1 MIRPLKAIG
10 LAGCVLCSFFLIV
23 SCSALKT
30 EKKLKSEREISK
42 NSVIS
47 PSFDCAKA
55 TTEVEKLICSD
66 AELAELDREMAD
78 KYNAMYQQMRKENPI
93 DSDQYNQRYPELLA
107 RRQKEWIK
115 RRNKL
120 KDIDSLKKAYKEQ
133 IGVIESYEYLKGCY
147 KILSYSGSFLNA
159 MQDFSNSIIN
169 KTLCNKFERYHWGY
183 SILYSLLDPQK
194 RRESLYEEIKE
205 KERLKRKFEEMYS
218 RKKWK
223 EIDELYKKNPKEA
236 NYFLADKL
244 RENNDFSNKKREI
257 LKQKIDSFFSN
268 ACDFYVA
275 SDGYGGLRGG
285 VHSIRYKEPDGEYWL
300 HYIGLAH
307 SCAFYVYEKV
317 GNEPNAPS
325 VSVETP
331 AMKGECYPHEPPV
344 VYKGNQYIKL
354 SAKDVTDN
362 LHGAKYALYRFDQ
375 KSVSF
380 VYDCSIK
387 E

>member
-1 MIRPLKAIG
+1 MQNSNFYGRGAFVFL
-10 LAGCVLCSFFLIV
+10 LFFFLNIQP
-23 SCSALKT
+23 SLAT
-30 EKKLKSEREISK
+30 EEIK
-42 NSVIS
+42 
-47 PSFDCAKA
+47 PGFDCAKA
-55 TTEVEKLICSD
+55 KTEVEKLICSD
-66 AELAELDREMAD
+66 AELAELDREMTD

-93 DSDQYNQRYPELLA
+93 ASDQYNQRYPELLV

-115 RRNKL
+115 IRNKL
-120 KDIDSLKKAYKEQ
+120 KNIDSLKKAYKEQ

-169 KTLCNKFERYHWGY
+169 QALCNEFERYHWGY

-194 RRESLYEEIKE
+194 RRESFYEEIKE

-236 NYFLADKL
+236 NYFLANKL
-244 RENNDFSNKKREI
+244 GEDHDFSNKKREI

-285 VHSIRYKEPDGEYWL
+285 VHSIRYKEPDGEYRL

-307 SCAFYVYEKV
+307 SCAFYNYEKV

>member
-1 MIRPLKAIG
+1 MSIAISIVKVFS
-10 LAGCVLCSFFLIV
+10 LFCFFFLNIQP
-23 SCSALKT
+23 SLAT
-30 EKKLKSEREISK
+30 EEIK
-42 NSVIS
+42 
-47 PSFDCAKA
+47 PSFDCVKA

-66 AELAELDREMAD
+66 AELAELDREMAN

-93 DSDQYNQRYPELLA
+93 ASDQYNQRYPELLV

-115 RRNKL
+115 TRNKL
-120 KDIDSLKKAYKEQ
+120 KNIDSLKKTYKEQ

-169 KTLCNKFERYHWGY
+169 ETLCNKFERYHWGY

-194 RRESLYEEIKE
+194 RQESLYEEIKE

-244 RENNDFSNKKREI
+244 REDNDFSNKKREI

-285 VHSIRYKEPDGEYWL
+285 VHSIRYKEADGEYWL

-307 SCAFYVYEKV
+307 SCAFYIYEKV

-325 VSVETP
+325 VSVEAP
-331 AMKGECYPHEPPV
+331 AMKGECYPHERPV

>member
-1 MIRPLKAIG
+1 MSIAISIVKVFS
-10 LAGCVLCSFFLIV
+10 LFCFFFLNIQP
-23 SCSALKT
+23 SLAT
-30 EKKLKSEREISK
+30 EEIK
-42 NSVIS
+42 
-47 PSFDCAKA
+47 PSFDCVKA

-66 AELAELDREMAD
+66 AELAELDREMAN

-93 DSDQYNQRYPELLA
+93 ASDQYNQRYPELLV

-115 RRNKL
+115 TRNKL
-120 KDIDSLKKAYKEQ
+120 KNIDSLKKTYKEQ

-169 KTLCNKFERYHWGY
+169 ETLCNKFERYHWGY

-194 RRESLYEEIKE
+194 RQESLYEEIKE

-244 RENNDFSNKKREI
+244 REDNDFSNKKREI

-285 VHSIRYKEPDGEYWL
+285 VHSIRYKEADGEYWL

-307 SCAFYVYEKV
+307 SCAFYIYEKV

-331 AMKGECYPHEPPV
+331 AMKGELYCPPIV
-344 VYKGNQYIKL
+344 K
-354 SAKDVTDN
+354 
-362 LHGAKYALYRFDQ
+362 Q
-375 KSVSF
+375 KKRE
-380 VYDCSIK
+380 DLN
-387 E
+387 